1 MGGFRVDV
9 DAVDRVG
16 AKVRSSVEG
25 VDVLTPSGPGGC
37 GSALVASV
45 WDQVCERLVRAVAD
59 RLLPAVALWGA
70 RVEGAGQWCRER
82 DQALSGLHEG
92 GIAQLPGL
100 QVRFTRPSGST
111 FDGSGGSGPAWDQDD
126 PGRGDLSGVESTV
139 RWLDDLELLLAHLRD
154 LIGEQTA
161 ALESAWTGHVGDELV
176 TAGRRLMAVVTRI
189 ADIAAEVAGPLIAY
203 AGQVHDIADRA
214 RTATRRLEAA
224 TDAADL
230 YRAAQ
235 VAAGVVPAD
244 AARAATGLAE
254 ATSDACAARAE
265 LDDLAGERAM
275 ADRAL
280 ASEGEALHQGLGTAA
295 PADEDSFDAAAGL
308 TVVGVSIRQVT
319 ARATAGSHRNES
331 EALGDFFTFSGDGVL
346 TPLRALLDGVATG
359 DLDAGALVDAL
370 LDLSTVDAQAFN
382 DLLATYRELDP
393 DLVLELSSLLL
404 LHADRDQVRDVV
416 SRFSFVEP
424 QLLEGDTLSLDAPVV
439 FDLDDVRW
447 QGISQGAANDCWLLA
462 GIGATAA
469 ADLALLRS
477 NITINPNGTYTVRVY
492 KNGEPVY
499 VTVSGYVPMRTSGP
513 AYAGSIDQGVRNASW
528 LSIYEKAAAQ
538 VLGEGSYAGLT
549 AGRPSTGISAVTGQ
563 PTDFLSTA
571 PLPWAQSQTFER
583 IQQAVDSGQPVA
595 ALTTWRFSNH
605 DIAGWHV
612 YYVTAIEG
620 DIIVVQ
626 NPWGRPG
633 QTEAATLRL
642 TEEEF
647 DRTFTW
653 ASAGRS

>member
-9 DAVDRVG
+9 DAVDLVG
-16 AKVRSSVEG
+16 STVRTSVEG
-25 VDVLTPSGPGGC
+25 TDVLTPSGPGGC

-45 WDQVCERLVRAVAD
+45 WDQVCERLLWAVTD

-70 RVEGAGQWCRER
+70 RVEGAGRWCRER

-100 QVRFTRPSGST
+100 QVRFVRPSGSG
-111 FDGSGGSGPAWDQDD
+111 FGGSGGSGPVWDEDD
-126 PGRGDLSGVESTV
+126 PGRGDLTGIEATA
-139 RWLDDLELLLAHLRD
+139 RWLDEVVLLLAHLRD

-161 ALESAWTGHVGDELV
+161 ALESAWSGQVGNELV
-176 TAGRRLMAVVTRI
+176 ATGRRLMAVTTRLAEI
-189 ADIAAEVAGPLIAY
+189 ANEGPGPLITY
-203 AGQVHDIADRA
+203 AGRVHDIADRTRA
-214 RTATRRLEAA
+214 ATRRLDAA
-224 TDAADL
+224 TDTANR
-230 YRAAQ
+230 YREACTD
-235 VAAGVVPAD
+235 GPAD
-244 AARAATGLAE
+244 AARVATGLAE
-254 ATSDACAARAE
+254 AVSDLRAARAVLAE
-265 LDDLAGERAM
+265 LAGERTL
-275 ADRAL
+275 ADHTL
-280 ASEGEALHQGLGTAA
+280 ASEGEALYQGLGTAA
-295 PADEDSFDAAAGL
+295 PSDDDAFDTAAGL
-308 TVVGVSIRQVT
+308 TVVGVSIRQTTTQTTTVT
-319 ARATAGSHRNES
+319 HQAES
-331 EALGDFFTFSGDGVL
+331 DALTDFFDYADEGTL
-346 TPLRALLDGVATG
+346 TPLQAVLDGVASG
-359 DLDAGALVDAL
+359 ALDAGALVDAL
-370 LDLSTVDAQAFN
+370 LDMSSADARAFN
-382 DLLATYRELDP
+382 DLLMAYRELDP

-404 LHADRDQVRDVV
+404 LHADRDQVRDLV
-416 SRFSFVEP
+416 SRFSFLEP
-424 QLLEGDTLSLDAPVV
+424 QLLEGDTLSMDSPVV

-447 QGISQGAANDCWLLA
+447 QGISQGTANDCWLLA

-477 NITINPNGTYTVRVY
+477 NITINPNGTYTVRIY
-492 KNGEPVY
+492 KNGKPVY
-499 VTVSGYVPMRTSGP
+499 VTESGYVAMRTSGP
-513 AYAGSIDQGVRNASW
+513 AYAGSINQGVRDASW

-538 VLGEGSYAGLT
+538 VLGGGSYAGLT
-549 AGRPSTGISAVTGQ
+549 AGRPSTGISAITGQ

-571 PLPWAQSQTFER
+571 PLPWAESQTFER
-583 IQQAVDSGQPVA
+583 IQQAVDSGQPVS

-620 DIIVVQ
+620 DTIVVQ
-626 NPWGRPG
+626 NPWGRSG